1 MVRHALVLVL
11 AGAIALLV
19 GCSKQPTD
27 TPAPVPPAASQPEAQ
42 PGKKRI
48 PNIDTL
54 SLEEVKRYYDECM
67 AFKDI
72 GHPQVP
78 YVAQDCRA
86 IRARWDRRD
95 MTKPSNAKS
104 APNLPTLK

>member
-1 MVRHALVLVL
+1 MARQALVIVL
-11 AGAIALLV
+11 AGAVALLA
-19 GCSKQPTD
+19 GCTKQPAEPP
-27 TPAPVPPAASQPEAQ
+27 PAMPPAASQPQAQ
-42 PGKKRI
+42 AGKKHI
-48 PNIDTL
+48 PNIESL

-78 YVAQDCRA
+78 YVAEDCRL

-95 MTKPSNAKS
+95 MLKQSTTKS
-104 APNLPTLK
+104 APTLPTIK

>member
-1 MVRHALVLVL
+1 MKRHALVLVL
-11 AGAIALLV
+11 AGAIALLA
-19 GCSKQPTD
+19 GCSKQPSD
-27 TPAPVPPAASQPEAQ
+27 TPAPVPPASQPEAQ
-42 PGKKRI
+42 GKKRI
-48 PNIDTL
+48 PNIDSL

-78 YVAQDCRA
+78 YVVEDCRA

-95 MTKPSNAKS
+95 MTKPSHAKS
-104 APNLPTLK
+104 APNLPTIK